1 MTNTDE
7 ILNEFKKYI
16 DFWYSKRSVTTTFM
30 HPAKNKEI
38 FHKIKNPLWSIKPD
52 SRQPRKGKNVLQVVV
67 SATIFIANIR
77 FLLQL
82 EK

>member
-1 MTNTDE
+1 ME
-7 ILNEFKKYI
+7 
-16 DFWYSKRSVTTTFM
+16 
-30 HPAKNKEI
+30 EI